1 MVLISEPDEITV
13 LGQKVRLLQM
23 PARAGF
29 RTSLDSVMLAA
40 AVPAKSGEK
49 VLDMGA
55 GVGGATFCLLHRVEG
70 IHVTG
75 VEWEHAYYDL
85 ALRNITLNNAHSKA
99 DFIHSDIRD
108 YGVEGKPIYHHVM
121 VNPPYNEAGQHLPS
135 PDEVKAKALGH
146 LDGDLTL
153 EDWILAG
160 YRLLKSGGSLTII
173 YPTSGTDK
181 IIRAMGKKFGAI
193 EIIPLWPRAGADSK
207 RVIIR
212 AIKGRH
218 TPCVIRAGLV
228 LHEVDGGYT
237 AETDKV
243 LRDASAI

>member
-1 MVLISEPDEITV
+1 MVLTSEPDEIFV
-13 LGQKVRLLQM
+13 LNKRVRLLQM
-23 PARAGF
+23 PAGEGF

-40 AVPAKSGEK
+40 AVPAKSGDK
-49 VLDMGA
+49 ILDMGA

-75 VEWEHAYYDL
+75 VEWERAYYDL
-85 ALRNITLNNAHSKA
+85 ALKNIPLNHAEGKV
-99 DFIHSDIRD
+99 DFIHSDMRD
-108 YGVEGKPIYHHVM
+108 YQVEGKPIYTHVM
-121 VNPPYNEAGQHLPS
+121 VNPPFNEAGQHMPS
-135 PDEVKAKALGH
+135 PDIVKAKALGH
-146 LDGDLTL
+146 LEADLSL

-160 YRLLKSGGSLTII
+160 YRLVKSGGSFTII

-193 EIIPLWPRAGADSK
+193 EIIPLWPRVGVDSK

-228 LHEVDGGYT
+228 LHEADGRYT
-237 AETDKV
+237 SEANKV
-243 LRDASAI
+243 LRDAGVL

>member
-1 MVLISEPDEITV
+1 MIKTDEITV

-23 PARAGF
+23 PAGAGF

-40 AVPAKSGEK
+40 AVPAKSGDK

-75 VEWEHAYYDL
+75 IEWESTYYDL
-85 ALRNITLNNAHSKA
+85 ALRNITLNNAHGKA

-108 YGVEGKPIYHHVM
+108 FGVEGKPIYHHVM
-121 VNPPYNEAGQHLPS
+121 VNPPFNEAGQHLPS
-135 PDEVKAKALGH
+135 SDEVKAKALGH
-146 LDGDLTL
+146 LDSDLTL

-160 YRLLKSGGSLTII
+160 FRLLKSGGSLTII

-193 EIIPLWPRAGADSK
+193 EIIPLWPRAGVDSK

-218 TPCVIRAGLV
+218 TPCIIRAGLV
-228 LHEVDGGYT
+228 LHEVDGRYT
-237 AETDKV
+237 VEADKV
-243 LRDASAI
+243 LRDGLGI

>member
-1 MVLISEPDEITV
+1 MIKTDEITV

-23 PARAGF
+23 PAGAGF

-40 AVPAKSGEK
+40 AVPAKSGDK

-75 VEWEHAYYDL
+75 IEWESTYYDL
-85 ALRNITLNNAHSKA
+85 ALRNITLNNAHGKA

-108 YGVEGKPIYHHVM
+108 FGVEGKPIYHHVM
-121 VNPPYNEAGQHLPS
+121 VNPPYNEAGQHMPS
-135 PDEVKAKALGH
+135 LDEVKAKALGH
-146 LDGDLTL
+146 LDSDLTL

-160 YRLLKSGGSLTII
+160 YRLLKSGGSLTMI

-193 EIIPLWPRAGADSK
+193 EIIPLWPRVGVDSK

-218 TPCVIRAGLV
+218 TPCIIRAGLV
-228 LHEVDGGYT
+228 LHEVDGRYT
-237 AETDKV
+237 VEADKV
-243 LRDASAI
+243 LRDGLGI

>member
-1 MVLISEPDEITV
+1 MIKTDEITV

-23 PARAGF
+23 AAGAGF

-40 AVPAKSGEK
+40 AVPAKVGDK

-75 VEWEHAYYDL
+75 IEWERTYYDL
-85 ALRNITLNNAHSKA
+85 ALRNITLNNAHGKA

-108 YGVEGKPIYHHVM
+108 FGVEGKPIYHHVM
-121 VNPPYNEAGQHLPS
+121 VNPPFNEAGQHLPS
-135 PDEVKAKALGH
+135 SDEVKAKALGH
-146 LDGDLTL
+146 LDSDLTL

-160 YRLLKSGGSLTII
+160 YRLLKSGGSLTMI

-193 EIIPLWPRAGADSK
+193 EIIPLWPRAGVDSK

-218 TPCVIRAGLV
+218 TPCIIRAGLV
-228 LHEVDGGYT
+228 LHEADGRYT
-237 AETDKV
+237 VEADKV
-243 LRDASAI
+243 LRDGLGI

>member
-1 MVLISEPDEITV
+1 MIKTDEITV
-13 LGQKVRLLQM
+13 LGKKVRLLQM
-23 PARAGF
+23 PAGTGF
-29 RTSLDSVMLAA
+29 RTSLDSVMVAA
-40 AVPAKSGEK
+40 ACPAKTGDK

-55 GVGGATFCLLHRVEG
+55 GVGGATFCLLYRVPD

-75 VEWEHAYYDL
+75 VEWERAYYDL
-85 ALRNITLNNAHSKA
+85 ALRNITLNNAHGKA

-108 YGVEGKPIYHHVM
+108 FGVEGKPIYHHIM
-121 VNPPYNEAGQHLPS
+121 VNPPFNEAGQHLPS
-135 PDEVKAKALGH
+135 SDEVKAKALGH
-146 LDGDLTL
+146 LDSDLTL

-193 EIIPLWPRAGADSK
+193 EIIPLWPRAGVDSK

-218 TPCVIRAGLV
+218 TPCIIRAGLV
-228 LHEVDGGYT
+228 LHEADGRYT
-237 AETDKV
+237 VEADKV
-243 LRDASAI
+243 LRDGLGI